1 MGEYIGKIYHETKR
15 RPRFTVETA
24 LLNVHSETGASSM
37 PRSSRNKQDHTV
49 GTELLK
55 PVVVLPPGRK
65 SRF

>member
-24 LLNVHSETGASSM
+24 LLNVHSETASSSM
-37 PRSSRNKQDHTV
+37 PRSSRNKEDRPV
-49 GTELLK
+49 STELLN